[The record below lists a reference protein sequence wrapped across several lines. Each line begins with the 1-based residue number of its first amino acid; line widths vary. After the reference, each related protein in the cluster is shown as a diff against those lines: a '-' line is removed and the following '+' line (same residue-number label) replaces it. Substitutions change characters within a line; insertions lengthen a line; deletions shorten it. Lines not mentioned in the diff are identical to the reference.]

1 MIPRYS
7 TPNME
12 KIWSTKNKYL
22 IWLEV
27 EILACEAMEKLKIIP
42 KGTSKIIRDKANFDV
57 DKVLE
62 IEKETK
68 HDVIAFLTNVA
79 EYVGVNSKY
88 IHQGLTSSDVLD
100 TCLSVQ
106 LKDSSDILI
115 KNLKKLIKSLEQKA
129 QDNKRGKVFTKVIR
143 EKK

>member
-7 TPNME
+7 TPDME
-12 KIWSTKNKYL
+12 KIWSVENKYK
-22 IWLEV
+22 IWLEI
-27 EILACEAMEKLKIIP
+27 ETLACEAMEKQKIIP
-42 KGTSKIIRDKANFDV
+42 KGVSKDIRKKANFDIGRI
-57 DKVLE
+57 LE

-79 EYVGVNSKY
+79 EYVGENSKY

-106 LKDSSDILI
+106 LKLSSEILI
-115 KNLKKLIKSLEQKA
+115 KNLKILLHQ
-129 QDNKRGKVFTKVIR
+129 QHQ
-143 EKK
+143 